1 MNHYTYYE
9 CLQNY
14 VDINY
19 LFLLLCKFDNV
30 LSIQFNI
37 IDSNLFN
44 NSDFTKLIM
53 IIWKTTV
60 RGKVLSIQLGR

>member
-19 LFLLLCKFDNV
+19 LFLLLCMFDNV